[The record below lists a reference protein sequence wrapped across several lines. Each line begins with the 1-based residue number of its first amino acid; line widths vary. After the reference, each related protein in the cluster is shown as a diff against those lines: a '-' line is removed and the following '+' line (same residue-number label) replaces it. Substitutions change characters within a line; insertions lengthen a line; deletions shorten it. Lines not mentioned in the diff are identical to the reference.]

1 MPHPTF
7 TLFWFGLGIRVPG
20 NVYVS
25 KSGTHLLCTG
35 RCLTCAIFPNRRA
48 HLGIP
53 ISSQKKL
60 DDLAIGGPSKLPT
73 QLGYL
78 PEVVFSTLLG
88 TCPSRVLT
96 FIRLQGVYFKMQI
109 SSLPPPGMPGSRGLS
124 APREFAEP
132 LESTQPL
139 LLSAFQIYGDSSF
152 LPSGAVS
159 SSLSSWPVLSRQ
171 WWDNVFSLALI
182 LCMVLIQE
190 VGGWD
195 QPISQVRKLRL
206 RDPQSST
213 SVKVL

>member
-124 APREFAEP
+124 APRESAEP

-139 LLSAFQIYGDSSF
+139 LLSAFQIYGDSS
-152 LPSGAVS
+152 LLGLSPALSHPG
-159 SSLSSWPVLSRQ
+159 LSSPDSGGITCSAWPLSCVWCLSRK
-171 WWDNVFSLALI
+171 L
-182 LCMVLIQE
+182 
-190 VGGWD
+190 GGGIN
-195 QPISQVRKLRL
+195 PFHR
-206 RDPQSST
+206 
-213 SVKVL
+213 

>member
-1 MPHPTF
+1 MPHPIF
-7 TLFWFGLGIRVPG
+7 TLFWFSLGIRVPG

-35 RCLTCAIFPNRRA
+35 CCLTCAIFPKRRA

-78 PEVVFSTLLG
+78 PKVVFSTLLG

-96 FIRLQGVYFKMQI
+96 FICLQGVYFKMQI
-109 SSLPPPGMPGSRGLS
+109 SSPPAPGMPGSRVSG

-132 LESTQPL
+132 PESTQPL
-139 LLSAFQIYGDSSF
+139 LLSAFQIYVG
-152 LPSGAVS
+152 
-159 SSLSSWPVLSRQ
+159 SSLLGLSPTLSHPGLSSPNSAGIRCTAWPLSCVCLSRK
-171 WWDNVFSLALI
+171 L
-182 LCMVLIQE
+182 
-190 VGGWD
+190 GGGIN
-195 QPISQVRKLRL
+195 PFHR
-206 RDPQSST
+206 
-213 SVKVL
+213 